1 MDEEETG
8 KMTTLFEHVTAVT
21 MDREIPVIQDAYVA
35 VEGTKIASVGTEPPE
50 GTFDRVVD
58 GAGKVLLPGFV
69 NAHSHVPMT
78 AMRGYG
84 DGNNLQDWLHNYI
97 FPVEARWDDR
107 AIRACTDLGLAEMI
121 ASGVTCVADMYMH
134 TGTIA
139 EQILEAGISANLSC
153 GGVYFGPPEDFSPE
167 DCSDCKNQQALTRQ
181 WHGAGDGQIL
191 VDASV
196 HGEYTSNPPL
206 WRWMAEY
213 AAEHRLGMHVHVSET
228 QSEHQAS
235 LERWG
240 KTPIQALDGCGV
252 WDCGRSLA
260 AHCVYT
266 TEEDWALMVEKG
278 ISCVHNPWSN
288 LKLGSGVAPIP
299 DMLRAGVNIALGTD
313 GMSSHNSADFFSDL
327 KLAACLHKGIRRDPT
342 AVTARQA
349 LYMATAGGAL
359 ALGRRDT
366 GRIVPGYRADL
377 ILVDFEAANLV
388 PCHDIAENLVFAAHG
403 ANVVMNMARGKV
415 IYKDGAFLT
424 LDLDAIKSEVR
435 RYALPLVFG
444 GSPTT

>member
-21 MDREIPVIQDAYVA
+21 MDRKTPVIQDAYVA

-69 NAHSHVPMT
+69 NAHTHLPMT
-78 AMRGYG
+78 LMRGYG
-84 DGNNLQDWLHNYI
+84 GGCDLHTWLNQYI
-97 FPVEARWDDR
+97 FPAEARLDSR
-107 AIRACTDLGLAEMI
+107 AVAAGAGLGLAEMI

-153 GGVYFGPPEDFSPE
+153 GGVYFGAPEDFSPE
-167 DCSDCKNQQALTRQ
+167 TCGDCRNQAALTEE
-181 WHGAGDGQIL
+181 WHGAGAGQIL

-266 TEEDWALMVEKG
+266 TEEDWALMAEKG

-288 LKLGSGVAPIP
+288 LKLGSGVAPVV
-299 DMLRAGVNIALGTD
+299 DLRGAGVNVALGTD
-313 GMSSHNSADFFSDL
+313 GVSSNNCTDFFGDL
-327 KLAACLHKGIRRDPT
+327 KLAAILQNGVRHDPMALT
-342 AVTARQA
+342 AWDA
-349 LYMATAGGAL
+349 LEMATVNGGK
-359 ALGRRDT
+359 ALGRKT
-366 GRIVPGYRADL
+366 GRIEKGYDADL
-377 ILVDFEAANLV
+377 ILLDAEAVNLI
-388 PCHDIAENLVFAAHG
+388 PCHDAANNLAYAAHG
-403 ANVVMNMARGKV
+403 SNVVMNMARGKV
-415 IYKDGAFLT
+415 IYKNGEFLT
-424 LDLDAIKSEVR
+424 IDIERVKKEVEG
-435 RYALPLVFG
+435 YALPLLFG
-444 GSPTT
+444 